1 MRGRRESRGDTS
13 RGAKRPGVRRLCTLK
28 AQRSRRR
35 LSDVE
40 EPEAPTPASYAHGA
54 ALVSPRLTTPFLC
67 SSWPRPRSDLE
78 ASSAHLYAS
87 WRAMKG
93 VYTRERTSSRN
104 TSLSNSHLR
113 ASPIGFRSCSVP
125 PHPSALGFSG
135 PVNLSLRDAQE
146 RSRSLSSSSVKQFS
160 CLSLLPPPSRPG
172 VLFELETP
180 PFQSQRP
187 PKSTPNKELYRIT

>member
-1 MRGRRESRGDTS
+1 MRGRQESRGDTS

-35 LSDVE
+35 VSDVE
-40 EPEAPTPASYAHGA
+40 EPEASTPASYAHGA

-104 TSLSNSHLR
+104 PPSAIPTFEHLPLASGPARCLLIPPPWVFLGLLISLSGTPR
-113 ASPIGFRSCSVP
+113 R
-125 PHPSALGFSG
+125 G
-135 PVNLSLRDAQE
+135 PD
-146 RSRSLSSSSVKQFS
+146 
-160 CLSLLPPPSRPG
+160 PSRLP
-172 VLFELETP
+172 
-180 PFQSQRP
+180 Q
-187 PKSTPNKELYRIT
+187 